1 MTAPAPYLRPDTLP
15 EALDALAT
23 GEFRI
28 AAGCTDLFP
37 ATERK
42 ALEGPILDITAIDS
56 LRGIKVTAQGVRI
69 GALTTWRDVIDTPL
83 PPAFDGL
90 KQAAAEVG
98 AHQIQNRGTVAGN
111 LCNASPAADGVPP
124 LLTLSAS
131 VELTSSAGTRTTPL
145 EQFIKGPR
153 QVDLRPGEV
162 VSAIL
167 IPQEATAGQSHF
179 RKLGARKY
187 LVISIAMVAARLE
200 LDGTTVSAARIAVG
214 ACGPVATRLPAAEA
228 RLVGHALDPDR
239 IREMDVAASLS
250 PIADMRADAAYRL
263 HAAADLV
270 RRTVAGIS
278 AGGHLS

>member
-56 LRGIKVTAQGVRI
+56 LRGIDVTTQGVRI

>member
-56 LRGIKVTAQGVRI
+56 LRGIDVTTQGVRI

-83 PPAFDGL
+83 PAAFDGL